1 MSYTDTDLQ
10 MQSKVVLC
18 VEEYDVPEIGRR
30 KYNIDTRM
38 FVYYDNENGVFRI
51 FGKRQEVKTQMSTFV
66 PYAFQTENIGAVQN
80 FIKLTIDPETKV
92 SVTLFNFNDL
102 YDTERTGNGERVFQT
117 LAGMDKSSSSR
128 MFLVKSLIDWTEI
141 YFSVAIRS
149 S

>member
-1 MSYTDTDLQ
+1 

-80 FIKLTIDPETKV
+80 FIKMTIDPETKV

-102 YDTERTGNGERVFQT
+102 YDTAEDDATYEYFEQS
-117 LAGMDKSSSSR
+117 MDSLYIIAAYDDVKLTRRHLSR
-128 MFLVKSLIDWTEI
+128 MLSLVKS
-141 YFSVAIRS
+141 F
-149 S
+149 